1 MSYPW
6 PTVEAMPPPN
16 DGQGHRSRG
25 GTLYGRLEHII
36 LAMGIKV
43 VQVPGLCVPV
53 ALEPQLGVAL
63 LNAELDAQEI
73 ASALDWVIQEAART
87 GYEHA
92 S

>member
-1 MSYPW
+1 M
-6 PTVEAMPPPN
+6 
-16 DGQGHRSRG
+16 
-25 GTLYGRLEHII
+25 YGRFEHIT

-53 ALEPQLGVAL
+53 ALDVDLGVAL

-73 ASALDWVIQEAART
+73 SSALDWVIQEAART
-87 GYEHA
+87 GCEHA

>member
-1 MSYPW
+1 
-6 PTVEAMPPPN
+6 MPPTN
-16 DGQGHRSRG
+16 DGQGINHGEDHSM
-25 GTLYGRLEHII
+25 YGRFEHIM
-36 LAMGIKV
+36 LALGIKV

-63 LNAELDAQEI
+63 LNAELHADEVA
-73 ASALDWVIQEAART
+73 AALDWVIQEAART

>member
-1 MSYPW
+1 
-6 PTVEAMPPPN
+6 MPPTN
-16 DGQGHRSRG
+16 GGQGINQRG
-25 GTLYGRLEHII
+25 GTLYGRFEHIT
-36 LAMGIKV
+36 LAMGIKII
-43 VQVPGLCVPV
+43 QVPGLCVPV
-53 ALEPQLGVAL
+53 ALEPTLGVAL